1 MRRKL
6 TSLSLIED
14 ICKLMII
21 QRHSRYVQTFGR
33 ELSGMEIYSRQM
45 KINAELGWVD
55 PSSLQALQKATALIS
70 NILGT
75 RLSADGSGKF
85 GG

>member
-1 MRRKL
+1 
-6 TSLSLIED
+6 
-14 ICKLMII
+14 
-21 QRHSRYVQTFGR
+21 
-33 ELSGMEIYSRQM
+33 M